1 MNSSTS
7 SDKISEIKGNINMK
21 YILSREHPWN
31 VHAQIRVGGKL
42 MLNLIEFERETRVLR
57 WG

>member
-1 MNSSTS
+1 
-7 SDKISEIKGNINMK
+7 MK